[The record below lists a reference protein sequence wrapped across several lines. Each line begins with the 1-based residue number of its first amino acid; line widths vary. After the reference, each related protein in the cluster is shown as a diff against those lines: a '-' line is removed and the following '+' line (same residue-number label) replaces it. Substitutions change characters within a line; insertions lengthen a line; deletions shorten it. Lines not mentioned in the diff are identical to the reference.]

1 MVHVKSNGPSNA
13 KKTEQL
19 LIVTRQIL
27 QLVNQPIL
35 DLYLTGNRV
44 DRGTQRQFSENIC
57 SEDDLRSRVFGAFV
71 VKFLACLPLLG
82 FSNV

>member
-19 LIVTRQIL
+19 LIVTREIP

-35 DLYLTGNRV
+35 DLYFTGNRV
-44 DRGTQRQFSENIC
+44 EEAVTLPGTAI
-57 SEDDLRSRVFGAFV
+57 
-71 VKFLACLPLLG
+71 
-82 FSNV
+82 SNT